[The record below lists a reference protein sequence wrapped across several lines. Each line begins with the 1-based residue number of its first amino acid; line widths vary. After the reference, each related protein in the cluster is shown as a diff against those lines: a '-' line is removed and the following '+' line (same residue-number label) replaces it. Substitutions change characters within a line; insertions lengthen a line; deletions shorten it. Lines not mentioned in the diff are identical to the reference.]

1 MIPKLNG
8 LKQQQPLKENE
19 KVIQKSTVNFLKML
33 NEEKSEAIK
42 INYWIGLEN
51 MIKKLKVDSKMA
63 NLTLILLFFDLIQ
76 N

>member
-1 MIPKLNG
+1 MST
-8 LKQQQPLKENE
+8 QQQPLKENE

-51 MIKKLKVDSKMA
+51 MIKNLKVDSKMA
-63 NLTLILLFFDLIQ
+63 NLLIF
-76 N
+76 